1 MTDVNSFLR
10 HLPAKL
16 TEAIAIMGVKDL
28 QEIRIA
34 AEKNCILQKG
44 GRLCDSGVNVGAEEL
59 SKILESMCRGSL
71 YAMQTSL
78 CKGYLTL
85 GGGHRVGVCGRVVT
99 ENGEIVHM
107 TDISAICIR
116 IAREIKGAADEIM
129 EYLECDGKLYNTLI
143 ISPPGCGKTTVLRDV
158 ARQLGNRHKV
168 CIADERSEIAAC
180 RGRIPTAD
188 VGKFTCVMDGV
199 PKAEGIEMLLR
210 TMSPEVI
217 VTDETGGEEEAR
229 AISHLINCGAK
240 IITTAHG
247 YSERDVSK
255 KPHIGPLIDRGIF
268 ERIVVLSNRK
278 GVATVEKIITDGR
291 VIRRVEA
298 DRGGGGN
305 TFIGTYRNNK
315 V

>member
-10 HLPAKL
+10 HLPARL
-16 TEAIAIMGVKDL
+16 TETIVIMGIKDL

-44 GRLCDSGVNVGAEEL
+44 GVLRDTGIRVSGDEL
-59 SKILESMCRGSL
+59 SKIVESMCRGSL

-99 ENGEIVHM
+99 ENGVIVHM
-107 TDISAICIR
+107 TDISAICLR
-116 IAREIKGAADEIM
+116 ISREIQGAADELM
-129 EYLECDGKLYNTLI
+129 EYLECNGRLYNTLI
-143 ISPPGCGKTTVLRDV
+143 ISPPGCGKTTVLRDI
-158 ARQLGNRHKV
+158 ARQIGNRHKV

-180 RGRIPTAD
+180 RGRLPSAD
-188 VGKFTCVMDGV
+188 VGEFTCVMDAV

-217 VTDETGGEEEAR
+217 VTDETGNEEEAR

-247 YSERDVSK
+247 YSERDVMK
-255 KPHIGPLIDRGIF
+255 KPHIGPLIENGIF

-278 GVATVEKIITDGR
+278 GIATVEKIITDGR
-291 VIRRVEA
+291 VIRRV
-298 DRGGGGN
+298 
-305 TFIGTYRNNK
+305 
-315 V
+315 